1 MKKQAVI
8 LTGSIF
14 LAAGILTGCARTPE
28 ESLVK
33 MKGKEAEKN
42 YEEADKKGDSDGEG
56 LRNRSFQ
63 LSAPFFSGRAL
74 CQRYECHVAERSG
87 SMQQNQTG
95 AAASGAHPQRS
106 GFLQSS
112 PGIFYAT

>member
-14 LAAGILTGCARTPE
+14 LAAGILMGCARTPE

-42 YEEADKKGDSDGEG
+42 YEEADKKGDSDGERKGKTIREIVGAPKTYQSEEKDETG
-56 LRNRSFQ
+56 L
-63 LSAPFFSGRAL
+63 LTI
-74 CQRYECHVAERSG
+74 HTDAEVEI
-87 SMQQNQTG
+87 
-95 AAASGAHPQRS
+95 PDVEK
-106 GFLQSS
+106 LL
-112 PGIFYAT
+112 